1 MEYRW
6 LKSFVVLASY
16 LNFSRAAAA
25 LYITQPALSKQI
37 SALEAAVGVPL
48 LHRDKRTV
56 RLTEAGRAFLPKAE
70 DLLRRT
76 EEATAAAKR
85 AEGGE
90 QKSGGVLR
98 IAYDNMLPFS
108 FFSGPISKG
117 VRAFRQKY
125 PLTALDF
132 CYESLRHMEASIK
145 NGQVDV
151 AITLVPRVRL
161 NDPKFQAWRYIT
173 LKSDRWALAVPK
185 HCQGLDLSE
194 EVNREALNRL
204 AFFIQRDDPAYL
216 AERLNVLAAVGLEP
230 NVQVCGSWQEFVMRT
245 EMGEGFYVLPYKQT
259 LHNAVPEIGVISLEK
274 AGEAATIDMIAFWS
288 AENENRALAAFI
300 RQLQ

>member
-1 MEYRW
+1 
-6 LKSFVVLASY
+6 
-16 LNFSRAAAA
+16 
-25 LYITQPALSKQI
+25 
-37 SALEAAVGVPL
+37 
-48 LHRDKRTV
+48 
-56 RLTEAGRAFLPKAE
+56 
-70 DLLRRT
+70 
-76 EEATAAAKR
+76 
-85 AEGGE
+85 
-90 QKSGGVLR
+90 
-98 IAYDNMLPFS
+98 
-108 FFSGPISKG
+108 
-117 VRAFRQKY
+117 
-125 PLTALDF
+125 
-132 CYESLRHMEASIK
+132 MEASIK